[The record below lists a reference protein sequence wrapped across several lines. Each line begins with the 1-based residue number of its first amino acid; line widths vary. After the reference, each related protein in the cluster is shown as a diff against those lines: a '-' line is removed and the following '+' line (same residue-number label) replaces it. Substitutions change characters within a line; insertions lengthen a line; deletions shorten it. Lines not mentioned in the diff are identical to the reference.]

1 MGVSDQDICKS
12 LASEHT
18 LHDWSL
24 HTSHVLPVMLIHG
37 QFDTKFSFPN
47 KYGDQTFVAVL
58 SDTLASHHIGTLSV
72 DANPDPR
79 RE

>member
-1 MGVSDQDICKS
+1 LSDQDICKS

-24 HTSHVLPVMLIHG
+24 HTSRVSPVMLIHG

-47 KYGDQTFVAVL
+47 KYGDQTLLLYCQTPSLRV
-58 SDTLASHHIGTLSV
+58 TLAPLQSMRILIRV
-72 DANPDPR
+72 VND
-79 RE
+79 